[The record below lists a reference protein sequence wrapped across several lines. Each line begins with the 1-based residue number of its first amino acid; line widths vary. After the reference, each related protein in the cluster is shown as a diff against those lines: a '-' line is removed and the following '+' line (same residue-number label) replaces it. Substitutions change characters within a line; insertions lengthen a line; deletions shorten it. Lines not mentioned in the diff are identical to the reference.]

1 MTAATIN
8 IISATQ
14 TGNYR
19 IRLSFGDQTTQEVDL
34 LHDMKGKH
42 MKKAEEMRT
51 EYLREEL
58 GKGVRGK
65 HYEEFKKGSNLVL
78 LTPELSRIFPTNEAV
93 NAALN
98 SLVGIAR
105 SATGPTSRLVGR
117 ATKRRT
123 A

>member
-1 MTAATIN
+1 
-8 IISATQ
+8 
-14 TGNYR
+14 
-19 IRLSFGDQTTQEVDL
+19 
-34 LHDMKGKH
+34 
-42 MKKAEEMRT
+42 MKKVDEMRA
-51 EYLREEL
+51 EYRREDL

-78 LTPELSRIFPTNEAV
+78 LTPELSKIFPTNEAV
-93 NAALN
+93 NTALS

-105 SATGPTSRLVGR
+105 SVKGLTSRSSGR